1 MSRNGITGR
10 SNFVNS
16 LSSPAM
22 ASRSP
27 SSCVSFGLDS
37 GGVRKSVQGGLCI
50 PAPKLPLILRCA
62 KNIRL
67 SNCGFR

>member
-1 MSRNGITGR
+1 
-10 SNFVNS
+10 
-16 LSSPAM
+16 
-22 ASRSP
+22 
-27 SSCVSFGLDS
+27 
-37 GGVRKSVQGGLCI
+37 VQGGLCI